1 MLYSTRIISINR
13 ISQIW
18 LNVNPPNEKE
28 SVREPATEVTPS
40 AATWVLAEDSI
51 SVAFMV
57 LTDINNV
64 YKGCVYWGVKS
75 RNMYI
80 NLKR

>member
-28 SVREPATEVTPS
+28 SVKEPATELTPS
-40 AATWVLAEDSI
+40 AATWVLAEDLV

-57 LTDINNV
+57 LTHINNV
-64 YKGCVYWGVKS
+64 YKGYVSLSVES